1 MRAITALLNAAG
13 VWRYEV
19 GGQPVG
25 ERVPEVR
32 GDLGDPALA
41 LRGAIAG
48 VTHANTGDERQ
59 TAMRWF
65 DEKLTAWR
73 AAALDAGRGD
83 A

>member
-1 MRAITALLNAAG
+1 M
-13 VWRYEV
+13 WRYEV

-41 LRGAIAG
+41 LRGAIAE
-48 VTHANTGDERQ
+48 VTHAKPGDARQ
-59 TAMRWF
+59 GAMRWF
-65 DEKLTAWR
+65 ELKLTAWR
-73 AAALDAGRGD
+73 VAARDAGQGD